1 MRCTIWYH
9 MYNIKNAKN
18 TDGGVLLLVTFFKLY
33 KWSVIRQKGE
43 SQNGGNKKANKK
55 WTFVTTWYAQVRTCT
70 CAYQGVRNVR
80 FSENLA
86 CFTFLLPLFWDSPF
100 CLITDE
106 LPHHWLH
113 AVFISQ
119 SLSFN
124 RVPANFYWFKV
135 NSRNTT
141 KRCEICSKLT
151 IKTPQRRHWLRTG
164 V

>member
-1 MRCTIWYH
+1 MQQKRRAHWWCVARFGN

-86 CFTFLLPLFWDSPF
+86 CFTFLLPPFWDSSF
-100 CLITDE
+100 CLITIE
-106 LPHHWLH
+106 IAPNFTKHPICLILLNNTSLGEEK
-113 AVFISQ
+113 FI
-119 SLSFN
+119 
-124 RVPANFYWFKV
+124 WK
-135 NSRNTT
+135 SR
-141 KRCEICSKLT
+141 
-151 IKTPQRRHWLRTG
+151 
-164 V
+164 